1 MKKVVSVALS
11 GLGQIIVSTL
21 LIIVLGPWM
30 ALLAI
35 LTLLYRGYRAIDL
48 WACWD
53 GDAEV
58 RARIE
63 ANKKWRAR

>member
-11 GLGQIIVSTL
+11 GLGQVIVSTL
-21 LIIVLGPWM
+21 LILMLGPWM

-35 LTLLYRGYRAIDL
+35 LALGYRGYRALDL
-48 WACWD
+48 WARWD
-53 GDAEV
+53 GDAEY

-63 ANKKWRAR
+63 DKQNWRAR